1 MAKKKWHVQLS
12 FSDGET
18 IDDGYDFDTEKEAKE
33 YGLEML
39 SNYHEGGRILNMSN
53 PGDYPLDD
61 WDEPDIETWK
71 A

>member
-12 FSDGET
+12 FSDGDT
-18 IDDGYDFDTEKEAKE
+18 VDDGYEFDSEEEAKE

-39 SNYHEGGRILNMSN
+39 SNYHEGARILNMSN

-61 WDEPDIETWK
+61 WEEPDIDTWK